1 MPRIVAQ
8 HLAIMR
14 GMAVQALYA
23 LQNGFMG
30 FERSG
35 LFYGE
40 FSSERVQIP
49 IACWLVRTSE
59 AMILFDAGLS
69 PPAVPGLMR
78 NQPLARVTEEDLL
91 VRRLDLGGLEGEDGD
106 PGSPSHPPL

>member
-1 MPRIVAQ
+1 MMPRAKSIRLGRPAGVSGAV
-8 HLAIMR
+8 LSLRA
-14 GMAVQALYA
+14 MAVMGLYA

-40 FSSERVQIP
+40 FSSDRVRIP

-59 AMILFDAGLS
+59 AIWGTAAETWKILS
-69 PPAVPGLMR
+69 R
-78 NQPLARVTEEDLL
+78 KR
-91 VRRLDLGGLEGEDGD
+91 
-106 PGSPSHPPL
+106 